1 MIGHLLI
8 HSYIS
13 SLFLSN
19 MGTYMS
25 FPYIPHIESDL
36 QKVPHGFIEGG
47 NFFGKSRDMNR
58 VATPID
64 GFVGPLIC
72 GGTGGA

>member
-1 MIGHLLI
+1 
-8 HSYIS
+8 
-13 SLFLSN
+13 
-19 MGTYMS
+19 MS

-47 NFFGKSRDMNR
+47 DFFGKSRDMNR